1 MRCRSASP
9 SRARRRWCTATTGST
24 TASSA
29 TTDASAP
36 CSTGRSA
43 RSAIRLADL
52 GMLQVYWTGPGD
64 DPSAWG
70 GSATTADG
78 FLDRADLVDRYAAV
92 SGRDISQLPFYVSFA
107 YWKLACILQGRV
119 LPLPRRRA
127 RIARSSRARTIHRPD
142 RRCSSAR
149 RRVPRGAVMTDPY
162 VLHEPLPTLR
172 LPVMVVMLTG
182 WIDASGAAA
191 AAMTTVQEEWA
202 VRPLATFDGD
212 TFIDYRARR
221 PTMELREGV
230 NVRLVW
236 ADIELHVGQDSQ
248 GHDVLTLSGPEPD
261 SQWRK
266 FADVVSTLAVE
277 LGVQQMVA
285 LGAYPFAT
293 PHTRDPRLS
302 SSSPSADVV
311 ANVPYLKN
319 SVDVPAGMGAVLEH
333 AFTEKGMPA
342 LGHLGAGSALRQRAE
357 LSGCDARTPH
367 RPARRR
373 RARRRCR
380 GNSAR
385 DHHPTPTARPARCEQ
400 RRTSFDGQPTRRA
413 LRPGPAADRSS
424 RNR

>member
-1 MRCRSASP
+1 
-9 SRARRRWCTATTGST
+9 
-24 TASSA
+24 
-29 TTDASAP
+29 
-36 CSTGRSA
+36 
-43 RSAIRLADL
+43 
-52 GMLQVYWTGPGD
+52 
-64 DPSAWG
+64 
-70 GSATTADG
+70 
-78 FLDRADLVDRYAAV
+78 
-92 SGRDISQLPFYVSFA
+92 
-107 YWKLACILQGRV
+107 
-119 LPLPRRRA
+119 
-127 RIARSSRARTIHRPD
+127 
-142 RRCSSAR
+142 
-149 RRVPRGAVMTDPY
+149 MTDPY
-162 VLHEPLPTLR
+162 VLHEPLPSLDT
-172 LPVMVVMLTG
+172 PVMVVMLTG

-202 VRPLATFDGD
+202 ARPLATFDGD

-236 ADIELHVGQDSQ
+236 ADIELHVGKDSE

-302 SSSPSADVV
+302 SSSPSPDVV

-342 LGHLGAGSALRQRAE
+342 LGIWAQVPHYVSAMSYPAATLALLTGLHDVAGLVVDAAGIRQETIIQRQRLDQLVAGNDEHRSMVNQLEELYDQAQHQTDLLGTGSMPTGDELAAE
-357 LSGCDARTPH
+357 FEKFL
-367 RPARRR
+367 
-373 RARRRCR
+373 
-380 GNSAR
+380 R
-385 DHHPTPTARPARCEQ
+385 DQDT
-400 RRTSFDGQPTRRA
+400 
-413 LRPGPAADRSS
+413 
-424 RNR
+424 